1 MISEE
6 VAAVENLIKSLE
18 IKASV
23 MEMGERIA
31 WGSDTALMREAAHY
45 LKRLS
50 AAKQNEARYE
60 KLRTLNAREFAELYE
75 LNISGKGR
83 FDDLVDELI
92 NL

>member
-6 VAAVENLIKSLE
+6 VAIIENLIKRIEKKVLVIE
-18 IKASV
+18 ADRKHC
-23 MEMGERIA
+23 MGA
-31 WGSDTALMREAAHY
+31 DTVLMREAAYY
-45 LKRLS
+45 LEKHS
-50 AAKQNEARYE
+50 AAKKNEARYE

>member
-1 MISEE
+1 MINDE
-6 VAAVENLIKSLE
+6 VATIERLIKNLE

-31 WGSDTALMREAAHY
+31 WGSDTALMREAAY
-45 LKRLS
+45 CLKSLLP
-50 AAKQNEARYE
+50 AKHAEARYE
-60 KLRTLNAREFAELYE
+60 KLRTLNASEFAYIYE
-75 LNISGKGR
+75 LNINGKGR